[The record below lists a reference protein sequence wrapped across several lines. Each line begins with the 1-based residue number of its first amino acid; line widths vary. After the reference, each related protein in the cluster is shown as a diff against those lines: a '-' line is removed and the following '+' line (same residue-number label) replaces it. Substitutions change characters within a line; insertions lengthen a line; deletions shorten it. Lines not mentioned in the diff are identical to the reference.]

1 MTMLALNT
9 LAYAKKL
16 IAAGVPERQAE
27 AQAEALAEIVE
38 DTLATK
44 LDIKALEAATRHDI
58 KALENS
64 TQRDMKEL
72 EMRLLHEMKDV
83 EYRMVIKLGALMV
96 VAVGAMAS
104 LQKLL

>member
-44 LDIKALEAATRHDI
+44 LDIKALESA
-58 KALENS
+58 
-64 TQRDMKEL
+64 MKEQEL
-72 EMRLLHEMKDV
+72 RLLREMKDI
-83 EYRMVIKLGALMV
+83 EYRMTIKLGTLMV
-96 VAVGAMAS
+96 VAVAAMAT

>member
-38 DTLATK
+38 DTIATK
-44 LDIKALEAATRHDI
+44 RDIKELEA
-58 KALENS
+58 S
-64 TQRDMKEL
+64 TKRDMKEL
-72 EMRLLHEMKDV
+72 ETRLLHEMKDL
-83 EYRMVIKLGALMV
+83 EYRMIIKLGALTV
-96 VAVGAMAS
+96 VAVGAMAT
-104 LQKLL
+104 LQKIL

>member
-44 LDIKALEAATRHDI
+44 LDIKELEAATRSSIQETHR
-58 KALENS
+58 AF
-64 TQRDMKEL
+64 KEL
-72 EMRLLHEMKDV
+72 ETRLLHAMKDF
-83 EYRMVIKLGALMV
+83 EYRMTIKLGTLII
-96 VAVGAMAS
+96 VAIGAMAT